1 MVSRVT
7 TTIILAKGIHLDFF
21 RTGSNSNLQIVGL
34 QVVFQSIFGLQFS
47 FKKKFYMGGGGGVVR
62 HFIINIMNIL
72 LVISIPLNLC
82 AIRLQCGL

>member
-1 MVSRVT
+1 MFSRVT
-7 TTIILAKGIHLDFF
+7 TTIILAKGIHFVFF
-21 RTGSNSNLQIVGL
+21 RTGNNSNWQIVGL

-47 FKKKFYMGGGGGVVR
+47 LKKVLHGGGEGVVR